1 MHFPTNQDVENLMKK
16 EEEKKNSVN
25 KPNFMQ
31 FHLNYT
37 LLEEERIKEVSDDIS
52 IEYPDITL
60 ELRERIAAMEDPIKG
75 CHEDY
80 DMFYKDELR
89 IYRLFNI
96 LQVIYPYSRDGSCS
110 IRYAGYSYADFCRLF
125 AKAYNDIK
133 ETYKVFLRNFTYAN
147 PGEQKVSKIMQLIK
161 DFYNDDEIII
171 PEY

>member
-16 EEEKKNSVN
+16 EEEKKNLEN
-25 KPNFMQ
+25 KPKFMQ

-37 LLEEERIKEVSDDIS
+37 LPEEERIKEVSDDIA
-52 IEYPDITL
+52 IEYP
-60 ELRERIAAMEDPIKG
+60 ELPLGLRTKIASTEEPIRC

-80 DMFYKDELR
+80 DMFYQDELR

-96 LQVIYPYSRDGSCS
+96 LQVIHPYLDGSCS
-110 IRYAGYSYADFCRLF
+110 IQYAGYSSAYFCQLF

-133 ETYKVFLRNFTYAN
+133 EAYKVFLKDFTYAN

-161 DFYNDDEIII
+161 DFYDDDEIII
-171 PEY
+171 PES

>member
-16 EEEKKNSVN
+16 EEEKKSSAN
-25 KPNFMQ
+25 KPNVMQ

-37 LLEEERIKEVSDDIS
+37 LSEEERIKEVSDDIA

-60 ELRERIAAMEDPIKG
+60 ELRERIAVMEEPIRG
-75 CHEDY
+75 CHEDC

-96 LQVIYPYSRDGSCS
+96 LQVIYPYSRGLAHYTGLSHE
-110 IRYAGYSYADFCRLF
+110 DFCPSF
-125 AKAYNDIK
+125 KKAYNDIK
-133 ETYKVFLRNFTYAN
+133 ETYTAFLKHFTYAN

-161 DFYNDDEIII
+161 EFYDDDEIVI
-171 PEY
+171 PKY